1 MPSDYEFKDFIS
13 KTVSDYFHNLQN
25 VEMWKNSPETLALV
39 LASRPRITL
48 SCHDKYMAS
57 GQQLS
62 ENISGTYNEPSGSS
76 NPLRGAVTSHMQ
88 MALTR
93 VASCSGS

>member
-1 MPSDYEFKDFIS
+1 MLKCG
-13 KTVSDYFHNLQN
+13 KTLP
-25 VEMWKNSPETLALV
+25 KTLASV
-39 LASRPRITL
+39 LAPRPRITL

-57 GQQLS
+57 GQRS
-62 ENISGTYNEPSGSS
+62 ENITGTYNEPSGSS

-93 VASCSGS
+93 VASRSGS